1 MVELLVVIGIISI
14 LIGLVIVI
22 AGKAINQS
30 HNAQDLANL
39 RLLGMA
45 TWSHATD
52 NKGRLLSSRS
62 EPAEGWGVNANS
74 TQDQIDR
81 FWIRSYGEDAN
92 LEPRMVEIKV
102 PTGTLSTELLSTLR
116 DGAAFPYIGDVRAYS
131 SPFDPTIGILE
142 EYVAQNPNLKPYRIR
157 SYAFNALV
165 GCEWGA
171 DDHWGFHDGAQNWPT
186 EPNCNIQTAHI
197 CKYFLPTETIS
208 QIPQPGGTMVAI
220 GEHDLNKEGRVERNI
235 GGFTLHPTE
244 MIWIDVP
251 ALWNN
256 GLINMS
262 YVDGSTGAIQFE
274 SKGLEEEWRENG
286 HNFPYEDAED
296 DYRKIRKV
304 LLPGVIG
311 NILDLDVIE

>member
-22 AGKAINQS
+22 AGKAMNQS
-30 HNAQDLANL
+30 HNAQDLSNL
-39 RLLGMA
+39 RLLGMS
-45 TWSHATD
+45 TWSYATD
-52 NKGRLLSSRS
+52 HKGRLLSSRS
-62 EPAEGWGVNANS
+62 EGDGHP
-74 TQDQIDR
+74 QDIIDR
-81 FWIRSYGEDAN
+81 FWIRSYGTDVN
-92 LEPRMVEIKV
+92 GDPRMVTVEDQA
-102 PTGTLSTELLSTLR
+102 TELLSTLR
-116 DGAAFPYIGDVRAYS
+116 DGEAFPYIGDVRAYS

-142 EYVAQNPNLKPYRIR
+142 EYVPQNQNLKPYRIR

-165 GCEWGA
+165 GCKWGP
-171 DDHWGFHDGAQNWPT
+171 DDHWGFHTGWQNWPT
-186 EPNCNIQTAHI
+186 NFPDCGVYTPTPHV

-220 GEHDLNKEGRVERNI
+220 GEHDLWGRNL

-244 MIWIDVP
+244 MKWIDVP
-251 ALWNN
+251 ALWNH

-274 SKGLEEEWRENG
+274 SKGLEAAWRANE
-286 HNFPYEDAED
+286 HDFFYTDAED